1 MTGTLRGL
9 AERLENRAAKLD
21 EQVSRLAV
29 ETADAIVSDLVNVTP
44 VDTSQA
50 LSNWQVSVGSPVNG
64 SIPPYVPGE
73 GGSTQGLS
81 ASAALAEARAMLKT
95 KKPGQVIYISNVL
108 RYIQRLNDGSSK
120 QAPAGFVERAV
131 LLGRR
136 YLATAKLKR

>member
-9 AERLENRAAKLD
+9 ADKLEKRAAKLD
-21 EQVSRLAV
+21 EQASRLAV
-29 ETADAIVSDLVNVTP
+29 KAAETIVGDLVNVTP

-50 LSNWQVSVGSPVNG
+50 LSNWQVGTGSPVD
-64 SIPPYVPGE
+64 SAIAPHFPGE
-73 GGSTQGLS
+73 AGSTQGAS
-81 ASAALAEARAMLKT
+81 ASTALAEARAMLKT

-108 RYIQRLNDGSSK
+108 RYIGRLNDGSSK

-136 YLATAKLKR
+136 FLATAKLKE

>member
-9 AERLENRAAKLD
+9 AKRLEDRAAKLD

-29 ETADAIVSDLVNVTP
+29 ETADTIVSDLVNVTP

-50 LSNWQVSVGSPVNG
+50 LSNWQVSLVSPVNG

-73 GGSTQGLS
+73 GGSTQGIS
-81 ASAALAEARAMLKT
+81 AAAALAEARAMLKT

-136 YLATAKLKR
+136 YLTTAKLKP